1 MVRTRFPQYIGW
13 NLSKVH
19 IVYRDSFGKA
29 TNTVSSVAENPVKGM
44 TLIGRLQSC
53 PHIFDIWSGA
63 PVIKQRKLRR
73 ILRHDPEAA
82 QFDVDRMLSAG
93 RVFNLR
99 EQERTEYLMA
109 SSRFK
114 QWLTSRHSEVLLVN
128 GNADTSSRC
137 SPISFACG
145 LLVSS
150 LGSFPSTIT
159 LSFFCALHTD
169 SNDMETGSRMMLA
182 SLVCQLLEK
191 YQDFDLSFLTADQKY
206 DLQDH
211 EINTLCSLF
220 KNLLRQLPE
229 GQLVFCMVDSVSYYE
244 YGDRKDDTCKVL
256 AMLAA
261 LTEDENLNAIIKLMI
276 SSPKTSRYVSKTVDP
291 EDIYTLP
298 ETIEQKNQGFNSPAF
313 GKKAKKQIRDVEA
326 KVNPEATWSSDSE
339 DDLEDSG
346 ESE

>member
-1 MVRTRFPQYIGW
+1 MKGI
-13 NLSKVH
+13 LSEGSCGSMLMA
-19 IVYRDSFGKA
+19 DAFSE
-29 TNTVSSVAENPVKGM
+29 TPV
-44 TLIGRLQSC
+44 L
-53 PHIFDIWSGA
+53 
-63 PVIKQRKLRR
+63 KQRKLRR

-82 QFDVDRMLSAG
+82 QVDVNKALNAG
-93 RVFNLR
+93 RMFNLH

-128 GNADTSSRC
+128 GKSEISSRC

-169 SNDMETGSRMMLA
+169 SSDPDTGARMMLA
-182 SLVCQLLEK
+182 SLTCQLLEK
-191 YQDFDLSFLTADQKY
+191 YQDFDLSFLAVDKKY
-206 DLQDH
+206 DLQEHDVD
-211 EINTLCSLF
+211 TLCDLFKSLF
-220 KNLLRQLPE
+220 KQLPE
-229 GQLVFCMVDSVSYYE
+229 GQLAFCMIDGISYYE
-244 YGDRKDDTCKVL
+244 YHDRRDDTCKVV

-261 LTEDENLNAIIKLMI
+261 LAEDRKLKAVFKLMI
-276 SSPKTSRYVSKTVDP
+276 SSPTTSRYLSDVVDL

-298 ETIEQKNQGFNSPAF
+298 ETIQHTNQGFNSQSF
-313 GKKAKKQIRDVEA
+313 GQKAKKQISDVEH

-339 DDLEDSG
+339 DDLDDSE